1 MLENY
6 EAITRLHH
14 TNCYNVSKFTWK
26 WGTIDHVGI
35 WAYGGSDAKPF
46 FLDASFDVPKRECDK
61 IEGWY
66 CYIGPEP
73 EFEECS

>member
-1 MLENY
+1 MEQ
-6 EAITRLHH
+6 
-14 TNCYNVSKFTWK
+14 K
-26 WGTIDHVGI
+26 
-35 WAYGGSDAKPF
+35 YGGSDAKPF